1 MATRPASATLI
12 DRRPLSVSLDRG
24 GFSISDRDGML
35 RTYEMPARLFL
46 EGVAAMAQQLPRNL
60 PPTHVVQ
67 LYLKAMGNLNR
78 PPGYLEDRD
87 K

>member
-1 MATRPASATLI
+1 
-12 DRRPLSVSLDRG
+12 
-24 GFSISDRDGML
+24 
-35 RTYEMPARLFL
+35 MPARLFL

-78 PPGYLEDRD
+78 PPGYPAGRD
-87 K
+87 E